1 MASIARFNLTNLRGD
16 IFGGLTAAVVALPL
30 ALAFGVQ
37 SGAGAIAGLYGAI
50 FVGFFAAVFGGTNT
64 QVSGPTGPMTVVM
77 AGIFTHYVSLDPENG
92 AALAF
97 TVVMMAGAFQIIF
110 GILKIGKYINYVPL
124 PIISGFMSGIGVIII
139 ILQFGPIFGHPGE
152 ANTLSSIMSFPRIL
166 SDINWFSLMLG
177 IFTLAIVY
185 FTPGKIAKIIPAPL
199 LALVFGSLF
208 VFLFLPLDSVSILGE
223 FPTGLPS
230 PKLPVIDLTL
240 LPGMLKSAVIL
251 ALLGTIDSLLTSLV
265 ADNITRTH
273 HDSERELIGQGIG
286 NTLSGLFGGL
296 PGAGATMRTMINI
309 RSGGKTPLSGALH
322 ALLLLAIALGLGGIA
337 SYIPHVVLA
346 GILIKVGT
354 DIIDWNYLKKI
365 GHSSR
370 PGVMIMLMVLLVTVF
385 VDLILAV
392 ALGMAVASLLFVKR
406 QSDIQLSNISIYRNG
421 TEKGILNEAESNA
434 LALLTKRSPTVFYH
448 FGSLVSF
455 GVAKSMQLKLSEE
468 INYQLLILDLSDIK
482 AMDYS
487 ASKAIEEMIK
497 GSQSVGI
504 EVIVVEA
511 QGEVKAHCE
520 RENIFASLDQQSIF
534 SSRIEALLSATTAR

>member
-1 MASIARFNLTNLRGD
+1 MAKNARLNLTNIRGD

-37 SGAGAIAGLYGAI
+37 SGAGPIAGLYGAI

-77 AGIFTHYVSLDPENG
+77 AGIFTHYVGLDPENG
-92 AALAF
+92 PALAF
-97 TVVMMAGAFQIIF
+97 TVVMMAGAFQILF

-139 ILQFGPIFGHPGE
+139 ILQFGPMFGHPGE
-152 ANTLSSIMSFPRIL
+152 ANTLSSLMAFPRIL
-166 SDINWFSLMLG
+166 SDINWFALMLG
-177 IFTLAIVY
+177 ALTLAIVY
-185 FTPGKIAKIIPAPL
+185 FVPEKIAKIIPPPL
-199 LALVFGSLF
+199 IALVFGSLL
-208 VFLFLPLDSVSILGE
+208 VYLFLPKDSVTILGE
-223 FPTGLPS
+223 IPTGLAT
-230 PKLPVIDLTL
+230 PKLPTIDLIL
-240 LPGMLKSAVIL
+240 LPGMINSALIL

-286 NTLSGLFGGL
+286 NTVSGLFGGL
-296 PGAGATMRTMINI
+296 PGAGATMRTMVNI

-322 ALLLLAIALGLGGIA
+322 ALILLAIAFGLGGIA

-354 DIIDWNYLKKI
+354 DIIDWSYLKNI
-365 GHSSR
+365 RHSSR
-370 PGVMIMLMVLLVTVF
+370 PGVLIMLVVLLVTVF

-392 ALGMAVASLLFVKR
+392 AIGMVAASLLFVKR

-421 TEKGILNEAESNA
+421 TEPGLLNDAERKA
-434 LALLTKRSPTVFYH
+434 LALLVKRTPTVFYH

-468 INYQLLILDLSDIK
+468 RNYQLLILDLSDIK
-482 AMDYS
+482 ATDYS

-497 GSQSVGI
+497 GSQSAGVK
-504 EVIVVEA
+504 VLVVNA
-511 QGEVKAHCE
+511 CGVVKAHCQ
-520 RENIFASLDQQSIF
+520 RENIFASLDQQYIF
-534 SSRIEALLSATTAR
+534 STRIEALSSPVTAH